1 MGPLKTMSMMRIESK
16 HKFFTD
22 RAKRTNNFINIAK
35 TLANDHQEYIS
46 TQSSSYEDVISH
58 SKKTKLLCL
67 SNDFAIF
74 QTVLVNITAIDLQT
88 AVEIKFLKINSNVY
102 RK

>member
-1 MGPLKTMSMMRIESK
+1 MLRGADGKSSGYEMEEQYAASYSNPR
-16 HKFFTD
+16 
-22 RAKRTNNFINIAK
+22 
-35 TLANDHQEYIS
+35 
-46 TQSSSYEDVISH
+46 SSSYSNDISNSAH
-58 SKKTKLLCL
+58 KRYITFIVSKPQCY
-67 SNDFAIF
+67 DFAIF